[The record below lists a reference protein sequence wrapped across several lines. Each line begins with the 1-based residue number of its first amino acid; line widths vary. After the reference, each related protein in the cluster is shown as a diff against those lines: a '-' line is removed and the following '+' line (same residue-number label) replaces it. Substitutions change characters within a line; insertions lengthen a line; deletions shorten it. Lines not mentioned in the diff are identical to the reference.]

1 MAAASAQPIALPTNP
16 TAAAANDFPIGSLTG
31 QNGSFNPASYNRHL
45 IGSPLSFR
53 SGSFG
58 SRFYP
63 GMSPS
68 QLLGPLE

>member
-1 MAAASAQPIALPTNP
+1 MATAQPIAFHSAEPQ
-16 TAAAANDFPIGSLTG
+16 DFPMGSGSFTG